1 MLTQSNIFAEHSDGT
16 RTAETSSASS
26 KRIFPL
32 IKRGVAG
39 VVACGLVGTMLTGC
53 SAADSFT
60 GSSSTD
66 TSTLTIVSDAY
77 ELTLGATNSFCNGA
91 LQISFDAVQR
101 RPISIFEGAS
111 ISGSSSSSSVSA
123 TSSSEIAIQVDV
135 SFTWNVN
142 TYNEMLTA
150 AGNSSASPSTLS
162 DLLQPGE
169 LMYIQGT
176 DADGNT
182 YLASDLVI
190 PSTSVEDNEL
200 ATTSTWDY
208 SVINTSLPE
217 TSVSQSG
224 SIIFRVASTAQNLE
238 LVIITPTGGQ
248 DASNGADIMTSG
260 SYAIYILPLS

>member
-1 MLTQSNIFAEHSDGT
+1 MLIIRYNRTRRNSDNISAKSNQ
-16 RTAETSSASS
+16 R
-26 KRIFPL
+26 KNL
-32 IKRGVAG
+32 VLKRGIGIAAV
-39 VVACGLVGTMLTGC
+39 CGLAGIMLAGC
-53 SAADSFT
+53 SAASSFT
-60 GSSSTD
+60 SSDSSD
-66 TSTLTIVSDAY
+66 TTTLTIVSDAY

-91 LQISFDAVQR
+91 LQISFNAVQR
-101 RPISIFEGAS
+101 RPVSIFEGAS
-111 ISGSSSSSSVSA
+111 ISGSSSSTSVSA

-142 TYNEMLTA
+142 TYNEMLSA
-150 AGNSSASPSTLS
+150 AGNGTSSPSTLS

-182 YLASDLVI
+182 YLASDIII
-190 PSTSVEDNEL
+190 PTVDVEDNEL

-248 DASNGADIMTSG
+248 DATDGSDIMTTG
-260 SYAIYILPLS
+260 SYSTYILPLS